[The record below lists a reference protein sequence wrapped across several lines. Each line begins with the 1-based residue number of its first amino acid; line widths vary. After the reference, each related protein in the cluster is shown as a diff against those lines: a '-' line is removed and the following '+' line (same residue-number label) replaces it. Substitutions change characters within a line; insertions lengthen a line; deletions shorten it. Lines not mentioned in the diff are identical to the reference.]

1 MEPKPEY
8 GETWA
13 YESIIG
19 ALPGVELSV
28 GGAIAIQLAV
38 FEVSI
43 LALAWYYGL
52 WGAAIAGTAAV
63 VVAALGSVEMLRISA
78 AARRTETPEP
88 YRRLLFGSSIEV
100 VLSVLAFVALVT
112 HLFVFDPRGDTPLV
126 ESLFGSDPPV
136 LAVYVTLLVLW
147 DLCYRIGTGWWA
159 SIVGLWRS
167 IRYRFDPET
176 AAILRRADRETLLF
190 GVVQLLLLPFLTEQ
204 PVLFAAISGHVLAV
218 AAVSGTSLFLLRSRE
233 R

>member
-1 MEPKPEY
+1 MEPDPEY

-19 ALPGVELSV
+19 ALPGIELSV

-52 WGAAIAGTAAV
+52 WEAAIAGTAAV

-78 AARRTETPEP
+78 AARRPETPEP

-112 HLFVFDPRGDTPLV
+112 HLFVFDLRGETPLFG
-126 ESLFGSDPPV
+126 SLFGSDPPV
-136 LAVYVTLLVLW
+136 LVVYVTLLILW

-167 IRYRFDPET
+167 IRYRFDSET
-176 AAILRRADRETLLF
+176 AAILRRADRETLFF
-190 GVVQLLLLPFLTEQ
+190 GVAQLLLLPFLTGQ
-204 PVLFAAISGHVLAV
+204 PVLFAAIAGHVFAV
-218 AAVSGTSLFLLRSRE
+218 IVVSGMSLLLLRYRE